1 MSISRR
7 FVDLVSE
14 QFDAPEIALACLQP
28 EIDALREKEQARK
41 TQRRGNRLPSGNPRG
56 RPILSPEQAAESKER
71 RRAYMSELMRRKR
84 AKR

>member
-41 TQRRGNRLPSGNPRG
+41 TSATRQPPAERQSQRTADLEPRASGRVQG
-56 RPILSPEQAAESKER
+56 KASRVHV
-71 RRAYMSELMRRKR
+71 RAD
-84 AKR
+84 A